1 MPHSYSIQ
9 TLLRRGLTSST
20 WKPDLQQPNRTHGS
34 NRYTTHVQAFLRNTP
49 ILWNKRQ
56 PIGENKTGSQKHRM
70 KYTQLVNWET
80 PDFWIVKRPQTT
92 AEEDKLIEAG
102 FEYVR
107 YDERNQC
114 PLYKKR
120 KWVKQSKNL
129 TDLPRNLIFLNYLRT
144 RCCNTVKVY

>member
-1 MPHSYSIQ
+1 
-9 TLLRRGLTSST
+9 
-20 WKPDLQQPNRTHGS
+20 
-34 NRYTTHVQAFLRNTP
+34 
-49 ILWNKRQ
+49 
-56 PIGENKTGSQKHRM
+56 M

-120 KWVKQSKNL
+120 K
-129 TDLPRNLIFLNYLRT
+129 
-144 RCCNTVKVY
+144 